1 MYGTWAAMRFAVVPV
16 CVWGRPLER
25 RDIANLVRVAGDV
38 RVEYLLDRVR
48 LRHLRVARLVDE
60 ASPTRAEL
68 LPMLLDVQLVAMSP
82 NAFTLAGFER
92 IDGADYAQA
101 WILSP
106 TDARTRT
113 SSEGGRGLTGPS
125 ATSRPPQRRRR

>member
-1 MYGTWAAMRFAVVPV
+1 MRFAVVPV

-25 RDIANLVRVAGDV
+25 RDIANLVPVAGDV

-48 LRHLRVARLVDE
+48 LRHLRVARLIDE
-60 ASPTRAEL
+60 ASPARAEL
-68 LPMLLDVQLVAMSP
+68 MPMLLDVQLVAMSP
-82 NAFTLAGFER
+82 NAFTLSGFER

-106 TDARTRT
+106 PNARTRAP
-113 SSEGGRGLTGPS
+113 SEGDRALTGPS
-125 ATSRPPQRRRR
+125 GTSTPPLRRRR